1 MKPWDIAALAPIV
14 REAGG
19 TATTAEGDD
28 RLDTGSI
35 IATNG
40 ILHPAVLERVAVR

>member
-1 MKPWDIAALAPIV
+1 M
-14 REAGG
+14 
-19 TATTAEGDD
+19 ATTAEGDD

-40 ILHPAVLERVAVR
+40 MLHAAVLETIAVR

>member
-1 MKPWDIAALAPIV
+1 V

-28 RLDTGSI
+28 RLDTGSV
-35 IATNG
+35 IASNG
-40 ILHPAVLERVAVR
+40 ALHQVVLDRLVVR